1 MPALSIQPPYP
12 AFAGTDGLPL
22 ENGYI
27 WIGTVNLNPQVN
39 PIAVY
44 WDAALTIPAAQP
56 IRTLNGYPAY
66 QGTPARLYVNSD
78 YSIQVLNSKGSLVY
92 SAPAATERYSDVVI
106 SINAQS
112 VVYDPPFS
120 GSAQTNVEA
129 KLAQYVSVKDF
140 GAVGDGI
147 TDDTTAIQAAIAAS
161 KALYWPTGTYN
172 LSSSITLS
180 GNSIAWFGDGYENS
194 VINLTG
200 SASITFTG
208 NRNTFSEL
216 NFKANLTSSTTPF
229 VLGVTAGTAFWDSS
243 INNCKFQ
250 GNPNTNAQSL
260 MSLDNAYINTFTSC
274 MIFFG
279 GTVVDINTIGGRNT
293 FQGCSIRA
301 TQDANNDQLI
311 KHVAGESNYF
321 IGCDIETCTLIVN
334 VSGGLVNFQNC
345 YFEAALRRAD
355 NDLSTSAI
363 LSGGM
368 STFDSCYISNM
379 IFSVYTAAAIVFKS
393 NYFLK
398 AASPLALYFREVTL
412 PYMHIE
418 GNFVTPQSS
427 ASVGLFMR
435 VGSPT
440 VIQYTT
446 NGGTTFATA
455 TVTNYCYVNQERC
468 RDVNTASFIKFMYA
482 NNEYVGMP
490 NTKEIRIGS
499 TSVGGIVSTKQF
511 KSFGSEWDSNP
522 LALGN
527 YFFWVDATGDFRIK
541 SGAPTSDTDGTVVGT
556 QT

>member
-1 MPALSIQPPYP
+1 MSALSIQPPYP
-12 AFAGTDGLPL
+12 AFAGADGQPL

-27 WIGTVNLNPQVN
+27 WVGTVNLSPQVN
-39 PIAVY
+39 QIAIY
-44 WDAALTIPAAQP
+44 WDSALTIPAAQP
-56 IRTLNGYPAY
+56 IRTLNGYPVY
-66 QGTPARLYVNSD
+66 QGTPSRFYAASD
-78 YSIQVLNSKGSLVY
+78 YSIQVLDSKGSVVY
-92 SAPAATERYSDVVI
+92 SAPAATEAFGDL
-106 SINAQS
+106 INANQ
-112 VVYDPPFS
+112 VVYDPA
-120 GSAQTNVEA
+120 GTGAVATTVQT
-129 KLAQYVSVKDF
+129 KLRESVSVLDF
-140 GAVGDGI
+140 GADPTGA
-147 TDDTTAIQAAIAAS
+147 TDSTTAIQAAIAAS
-161 KALYWPTGTYN
+161 KAIYWPSGTYN

-180 GNSIAWFGDGYENS
+180 GDSIAWFGDGYENS
-194 VINLTG
+194 VINLTS

-208 NRNTFSEL
+208 RRNTFSEL
-216 NFKANLTSSTTPF
+216 NFKASSTTSTTPF
-229 VLGVTAGTAFWDSS
+229 VLGVTAGTAFFDSS
-243 INNCKFQ
+243 FTNCKFQ
-250 GNPNTNAQSL
+250 GNATTNAQSL
-260 MSLDNAYINTFTSC
+260 LSLNNAYINTFTSC
-274 MIFFG
+274 LMFFG
-279 GTVVDINTIGGRNT
+279 GTVIDINTVGGRNT

-301 TQDANNDQLI
+301 TQDANNAQLI

-345 YFEAALRRAD
+345 YFEAALRRD
-355 NDLSTSAI
+355 DDGLPTSAI

-398 AASPLALYFREVTL
+398 AAAPLAMYFREVTL

-435 VGSPT
+435 VASPSI
-440 VIQYTT
+440 IQYTT
-446 NGGTTFATA
+446 DDGTTFATA

-468 RDVNTASFIKFMYA
+468 RDVNTASFIKFLYA

-490 NTKEIRIGS
+490 STQELRVGS
-499 TSVGGIVSTKQF
+499 TSGGIVSTKRHS
-511 KSFGSEWDSNP
+511 SFTSTWSDYP
-522 LALGN
+522 LTLGN
-527 YFFWVDATGDFRIK
+527 YFFWVDATGDLRIK

>member
-1 MPALSIQPPYP
+1 MAVNLSALAGAGQQFFDNSGVILSGGKLYSY
-12 AFAGTDGLPL
+12 AAGT
-22 ENGYI
+22 
-27 WIGTVNLNPQVN
+27 TTPQATYTSASGSTAHTN
-39 PIAVY
+39 PI
-44 WDAALTIPAAQP
+44 
-56 IRTLNGYPAY
+56 
-66 QGTPARLYVNSD
+66 
-78 YSIQVLNSKGSLVY
+78 VLNSAGRVATGEIWLTAGSNYKFALY
-92 SAPAATERYSDVVI
+92 TSTDVLI
-106 SINAQS
+106 TTWDNITGINGTGITSNAS
-112 VVYDPPFS
+112 NVTYDPA
-120 GSAQTNVEA
+120 GTGAVATTVQA
-129 KLAQYVSVKDF
+129 KLRESVSVKDF
-140 GAVGDGI
+140 GAVGNGI
-147 TDDTTAIQAAIAAS
+147 ADDTAAIQTAIAAS
-161 KALYWPTGTYN
+161 KALYWPSGTYN
-172 LSSSITLS
+172 ISSSITLS

-194 VINLTG
+194 IINLTS
-200 SASITFTG
+200 SASIIFTG

-216 NFKANLTSSTTPF
+216 NFKASSTASTTPF
-229 VLGVTAGTAFWDSS
+229 VLGVTAGTAFFDSS
-243 INNCKFQ
+243 FTNCKFQ
-250 GNPNTNAQSL
+250 GNATTNAQSL
-260 MSLDNAYINTFTSC
+260 LSLNNAYINTFTSC

-279 GTVVDINTIGGRNT
+279 GTVININSVGGRNT

-311 KHVAGESNYF
+311 KHVAGDSNYF

-334 VSGGLVNFQNC
+334 ISGGLVNFQNC
-345 YFEAALRRAD
+345 YFEAALRSAD
-355 NDLSTSAI
+355 AGLSTSAI

-398 AASPLALYFREVTL
+398 AAAPLALYFREITL

-435 VGSPT
+435 VASPSI
-440 VIQYTT
+440 IQYTT
-446 NGGTTFATA
+446 DDGTTFATA

-468 RDVNTASFIKFMYA
+468 RDVNTASFIKFLYS

-490 NTKEIRIGS
+490 STQELRVGS
-499 TSVGGIVSTKQF
+499 SSGGGIVSTKRHS
-511 KSFGSEWDSNP
+511 SFTSTWSDYP
-522 LALGN
+522 LTLGN